1 MKGDDGKNPRVVEMT
16 RKEILEEKK
25 IGYAGIKLDFN
36 LTSQEKSM
44 IKDPV
49 LDTCGSLEFAVNLII
64 RMREVNNMNDYHH
77 TPSFCLA
84 DLKEFREAPPN
95 SDR

>member
-1 MKGDDGKNPRVVEMT
+1 MKGDESKNPRWVEMT
-16 RKEILEEKK
+16 HKEILEEKK
-25 IGYAGIKLDFN
+25 IGGTGIKFDFD

-44 IKDPV
+44 IEDPV
-49 LDTCGSLEFAVNLII
+49 LDTCGSLESAVNLII
-64 RMREVNNMNDYHH
+64 RMREVNNMNNYHH

>member
-1 MKGDDGKNPRVVEMT
+1 MKVDGGKNPRVVEMT

-25 IGYAGIKLDFN
+25 IGYAGIKLDFD

-49 LDTCGSLEFAVNLII
+49 LDTC
-64 RMREVNNMNDYHH
+64 
-77 TPSFCLA
+77 A